1 MTTASILS
9 VRQYME
15 AVEDRIETLLTR
27 LRVQQEHLHRL
38 KHEQRERDMSG
49 LFTRTNINERNE
61 AKEEISM
68 LKQKITDF
76 GTQLTEGYV
85 DWQRLRNEYGPRLKT
100 GVSLTIT
107 IGFLL
112 VLFSFPFYSFILLLQ

>member
-9 VRQYME
+9 VHHYME

-76 GTQLTEGYV
+76 GTQLTEGHTV
-85 DWQRLRNEYGPRLKT
+85 WQQMANEYSPRLTT
-100 GVSLTIT
+100 GVSLTIN
-107 IGFLL
+107 ICII
-112 VLFSFPFYSFILLLQ
+112 LFSIIYV

>member
-9 VRQYME
+9 VHHYME

-76 GTQLTEGYV
+76 GTQLTEGYAA
-85 DWQRLRNEYGPRLKT
+85 WQRLANEYGPRLTT
-100 GVSLTIT
+100 GVSLTIN
-107 IGFLL
+107 ICII
-112 VLFSFPFYSFILLLQ
+112 LFSIIYV

>member
-27 LRVQQEHLHRL
+27 LRVQQDHLHRL

-76 GTQLTEGYV
+76 GTQLTEGHTV
-85 DWQRLRNEYGPRLKT
+85 WQKMANEYAPRLTT
-100 GVSLTIT
+100 GVSLTIN
-107 IGFLL
+107 ICII
-112 VLFSFPFYSFILLLQ
+112 LFSIIYV

>member
-9 VRQYME
+9 VHHYME
-15 AVEDRIETLLTR
+15 AVENRIETLLTR

-76 GTQLTEGYV
+76 GTQLTEGHTV
-85 DWQRLRNEYGPRLKT
+85 WQKMANEYAPRLTT
-100 GVSLTIT
+100 GVSLTIN
-107 IGFLL
+107 ICII
-112 VLFSFPFYSFILLLQ
+112 LFSIIYV

>member
-9 VRQYME
+9 VHHYME
-15 AVEDRIETLLTR
+15 AVENRIETLLTR

-76 GTQLTEGYV
+76 GTQLTEGHTV
-85 DWQRLRNEYGPRLKT
+85 WQQMANEYCPRLTT
-100 GVSLTIT
+100 GVSLTIN
-107 IGFLL
+107 ICII
-112 VLFSFPFYSFILLLQ
+112 LFSIIYV

>member
-76 GTQLTEGYV
+76 GTQLTEGHTV
-85 DWQRLRNEYGPRLKT
+85 WQKMANEYGPRLTT
-100 GVSLTIT
+100 GVSLTIN
-107 IGFLL
+107 ICII
-112 VLFSFPFYSFILLLQ
+112 LFSIIYV

>member
-76 GTQLTEGYV
+76 GTQLTEGHTV
-85 DWQRLRNEYGPRLKT
+85 WQKMANEYAPRLTT
-100 GVSLTIT
+100 GVSLTIN
-107 IGFLL
+107 ICII
-112 VLFSFPFYSFILLLQ
+112 LFSIIYV